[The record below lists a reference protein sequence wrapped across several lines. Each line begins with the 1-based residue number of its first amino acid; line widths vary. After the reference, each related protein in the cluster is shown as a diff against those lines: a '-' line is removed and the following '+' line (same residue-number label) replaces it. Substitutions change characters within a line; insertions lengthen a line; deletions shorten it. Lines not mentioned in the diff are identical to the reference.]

1 MQIELIGVVAFLIG
15 LISLGRSPGFS
26 VYMVF
31 LSTLLGA
38 SAAAILTAL
47 GGASLQ
53 PAHLMLAFV
62 LLKVGTNPYRLADGL
77 SSLSFPRPGFWL
89 LITVLYALAGAV
101 LITRL
106 FAGSTN
112 VYSIARLG
120 DGVRIALVPLVPTTG
135 NVTQSLYFASD
146 LLAYVAFYACS
157 KELGSRSLAVLC
169 SAAVVCA
176 FANFAFGLIDVATY
190 LTGTGELLSFL
201 RNAGYTMLV
210 EVEMAGFKRVVGS
223 FSEASTYGSASLFLF
238 TFTGKMWLEEVY
250 TRRAGLAAAVSLIA
264 VIASTS
270 TTAYAGLAIVATIE
284 YLTCLYSLVINRRS
298 TRNATLFLF
307 LGPFVVAFIVMAGA
321 LQESVWNAVQSIYQ
335 AAFSEKLTSD
345 SGVERSSWN
354 YQGLQN
360 LFETNGLGVG
370 VGSTRTS
377 SWPLAVLAS
386 LGVIGTVTYFAFV
399 LLFLL
404 ARPVGDART
413 QSFQKSIRLACV
425 TQVVLGS
432 IGSPFVDLG
441 LLFFMCAGVSMAVT
455 ESERSASVARAQLL
469 ERGGVP
475 AE

>member
-1 MQIELIGVVAFLIG
+1 MQIELIGVFAFIVG
-15 LISLGRSPGFS
+15 LISLGRSPAFS

-38 SAAAILTAL
+38 SAAAILTAV

-62 LLKVGTNPYRLADGL
+62 LLKIGTNPYRLADGL

-89 LITVLYALAGAV
+89 LITVLYSLVGAV

-112 VYSIARLG
+112 VYAIARLG
-120 DGVRIALVPLVPTTG
+120 DGARIALVPLAPTTG
-135 NVTQSLYFASD
+135 NLTQSLYFASD

-157 KELGSRSLAVLC
+157 RELGSRSLEVLC

-176 FANFAFGLIDVATY
+176 FVNLAFGVIDLATY

-201 RNAGYTMLV
+201 RNAGYAMLV

-223 FSEASTYGSASLFLF
+223 FSEASSYGSASLFLF
-238 TFTGKMWLEEVY
+238 AFTGKLWLEEAS
-250 TRRAGLAAAVSLIA
+250 TRRAGLGAAAALTA
-264 VIASTS
+264 VVASTS
-270 TTAYAGLAIVATIE
+270 TTAYAGLAIVAAFE
-284 YLTCLYSLVINRRS
+284 YLTYLYMLVIHRKS
-298 TRNATLFLF
+298 TRNAKLFLF
-307 LGPFVVAFIVMAGA
+307 LGPFVVVFIVMSGA
-321 LQESVWNAVQSIYQ
+321 LNESVWNAVQNIYQ
-335 AAFSEKLTSD
+335 QAFSEKLNSD

-360 LFETNGLGVG
+360 LIETNGLGVG

-386 LGVIGTVTYFAFV
+386 LGIIGTVTYLAFV
-399 LLFLL
+399 LMVFF
-404 ARPVGDART
+404 ARPVGDGRT
-413 QSFQKSIRLACV
+413 RSFQKAIRTALI
-425 TQVVLGS
+425 TQVILAS

-441 LLFFMCAGVSMAVT
+441 LLFFLCAGMTMAV
-455 ESERSASVARAQLL
+455 SEGARGTSAAPVRLVG
-469 ERGGVP
+469 RGVP

>member
-1 MQIELIGVVAFLIG
+1 MQIELIGVFAFIVG
-15 LISLGRSPGFS
+15 LISLGRSPAFS

-62 LLKVGTNPYRLADGL
+62 LLKIGTNPYRLADGL

-89 LITVLYALAGAV
+89 LITVLYSLVGAV

-112 VYSIARLG
+112 VYAIARLG
-120 DGVRIALVPLVPTTG
+120 DGARIALVPLAPTTG
-135 NVTQSLYFASD
+135 NLTQSLYFASD

-157 KELGSRSLAVLC
+157 RELGSRSLEVLC

-176 FANFAFGLIDVATY
+176 FVNLAFGVIDLATY

-201 RNAGYTMLV
+201 RNAGYAMLV

-223 FSEASTYGSASLFLF
+223 FSEASSYGSASLFLF
-238 TFTGKMWLEEVY
+238 AFTGKLWLEEAS
-250 TRRAGLAAAVSLIA
+250 TRRAGLGAAAALTA
-264 VIASTS
+264 VVASTS
-270 TTAYAGLAIVATIE
+270 TTAYAGLAIVAAFE
-284 YLTCLYSLVINRRS
+284 YLTCLYMLVIHRKS
-298 TRNATLFLF
+298 TRNAKLFLF
-307 LGPFVVAFIVMAGA
+307 LGPFVVVFIVMSGA
-321 LQESVWNAVQSIYQ
+321 LNESVWNAVQNIYQ
-335 AAFSEKLTSD
+335 QAFSEKLNSD

-360 LFETNGLGVG
+360 LIETNGLGVG

-386 LGVIGTVTYFAFV
+386 LGIIGTVTYLAFV
-399 LLFLL
+399 LMVFF
-404 ARPVGDART
+404 ARPAGDGRT
-413 QSFQKSIRLACV
+413 RSFQKAIRTALI
-425 TQVVLGS
+425 TQVVLAS

-441 LLFFMCAGVSMAVT
+441 LLFFLCAGMTMAV
-455 ESERSASVARAQLL
+455 SEDARGTSAAPVRLVG
-469 ERGGVP
+469 RGVP

>member
-1 MQIELIGVVAFLIG
+1 MQIELIGVIAFVIG
-15 LISLGRSPGFS
+15 LISLGRGPGFS
-26 VYMVF
+26 VYMIF

-38 SAAAILTAL
+38 SAAAILSFL

-53 PAHLMLAFV
+53 PAHLMLGFV
-62 LLKVGTNPYRLADGL
+62 LLKIGSNPYRLADGL

-89 LITVLYALAGAV
+89 LITVLYSLVGAV
-101 LITRL
+101 LFTRL

-112 VYSIARLG
+112 VYAIARLG

-135 NVTQSLYFASD
+135 NITQSVYFASD
-146 LLAYVAFYACS
+146 LLTYIAFYACS
-157 KELGSRSLAVLC
+157 RELGSRNLEVLC
-169 SAAVVCA
+169 SAIVASA

-223 FSEASTYGSASLFLF
+223 FSEASSYGSASLFFF
-238 TFTGKMWLEEVY
+238 TFTGKLWLEGVFP
-250 TRRAGLAAAVSLIA
+250 RRAGIAAAVSLIA

-270 TTAYAGLAIVATIE
+270 TTGYAGLAILVAFE
-284 YLTCLYSLVINRRS
+284 YLTCLYMLVIHRNS
-298 TRNATLFLF
+298 TRNATIFIF
-307 LGPFVVAFIVMAGA
+307 LGPFVVVFIIMFAA
-321 LQESVWNAVQSIYQ
+321 LQESVWTAGQNIYQ
-335 AAFSEKLTSD
+335 AAFSEKLSSD

-386 LGVIGTVTYFAFV
+386 LGVIGTITYLAFV
-399 LLFLL
+399 LLFFF
-404 ARPVGDART
+404 ARPASDGRT
-413 QSFQKSIRLACV
+413 KSFQKATRSACIS
-425 TQVVLGS
+425 QVVLSS

-441 LLFFMCAGVSMAVT
+441 LLFFICAGMSMAVS
-455 ESERSASVARAQLL
+455 ESEQSASASPAGIEPRRVPVA
-469 ERGGVP
+469 
-475 AE
+475 

>member
-1 MQIELIGVVAFLIG
+1 MQIELIGVFAFIVG
-15 LISLGRSPGFS
+15 LISLGRSPAFS

-38 SAAAILTAL
+38 SAAAILTAV

-62 LLKVGTNPYRLADGL
+62 LLKIGTNPYRLADGL

-89 LITVLYALAGAV
+89 LITVLYSLVGAV

-112 VYSIARLG
+112 VYAIARLG
-120 DGVRIALVPLVPTTG
+120 DGARIALVPLAPTTG
-135 NVTQSLYFASD
+135 NLTQSLYFASD

-157 KELGSRSLAVLC
+157 RELGSRSLEVLC

-176 FANFAFGLIDVATY
+176 FVNLAFGVIDLATY

-201 RNAGYTMLV
+201 RNAGYSMLV

-223 FSEASTYGSASLFLF
+223 FSEASSYGSASLFLF
-238 TFTGKMWLEEVY
+238 AFTGKMWLEEAS
-250 TRRAGLAAAVSLIA
+250 TRRAGLGAAAALTA
-264 VIASTS
+264 VVASTS
-270 TTAYAGLAIVATIE
+270 TTAYAGLAIVAAFE
-284 YLTCLYSLVINRRS
+284 YLTCLYMLVIHRKS

-307 LGPFVVAFIVMAGA
+307 LGPFVVVFIVMSGA
-321 LQESVWNAVQSIYQ
+321 LNETVWNTGQTIYQ
-335 AAFSEKLTSD
+335 QAFSEKLNSD

-360 LFETNGLGVG
+360 LIETNGLGVG

-386 LGVIGTVTYFAFV
+386 LGIIGTVTYLAFV
-399 LLFLL
+399 LMVFF
-404 ARPVGDART
+404 ARPVGDGQTR
-413 QSFQKSIRLACV
+413 SFQKAVRTALI
-425 TQVVLGS
+425 TQVILAS

-441 LLFFMCAGVSMAVT
+441 LLFFLCAGMTMAV
-455 ESERSASVARAQLL
+455 SEGAKGTSAAQVRLVG
-469 ERGGVP
+469 RGVP